1 MKQAVCY
8 THFHSNKVFRGDHNL
23 KPSRMRGT
31 SKEYS
36 RKIHITKGIVV
47 PHTQDHTLTNN
58 KGL

>member
-1 MKQAVCY
+1 MLQSEITGDGIY

-36 RKIHITKGIVV
+36 RKS
-47 PHTQDHTLTNN
+47 TLQ
-58 KGL
+58 KEL